1 MQILRVTTDI
11 GPQYINT
18 EHIQRFH
25 ELNEQYISIELVSGT
40 TIQIMDISIDNIIEK
55 LVYK

>member
-1 MQILRVTTDI
+1 MQILRVTTDT

-18 EHIQRFH
+18 EHIQRFY
-25 ELNEQYISIELVSGT
+25 ELNEQYISIELLSGT

>member
-18 EHIQRFH
+18 EHIQRFY

-40 TIQIMDISIDNIIEK
+40 TIQIIDISIDSIIEK

>member
-11 GPQYINT
+11 GTQYINT
-18 EHIQRFH
+18 EHIQRFY
-25 ELNEQYISIELVSGT
+25 ESDEQYISIELVSGT
-40 TIQIMDISIDNIIEK
+40 TIQIIDISIDSIIEK